1 MGCIDRNSSVP
12 GRGERVAK
20 FVDDY
25 LAVHK
30 GLSLGELAFRL
41 KADKRDLQRLVRDRS
56 VGHSLEDSLHAYFGR
71 IFGEAIYGDLWG
83 AGPSKREREL
93 ELEKASLA
101 ARRER
106 LESEREADRQASA
119 LASETRRN
127 RRDEARRRDI
137 QLGRGPG
144 DLGAR
149 TAASDVADRLTPDDS
164 RRL

>member
-1 MGCIDRNSSVP
+1 MGRIDRNSNVP
-12 GRGERVAK
+12 TRGERVAA
-20 FVDDY
+20 FVEDY

-56 VGHSLEDSLHAYFGR
+56 VGHNLEDNLHAYFGR

-93 ELEKASLA
+93 ELEKANLA

-106 LESEREADRQASA
+106 LEREREADRQARA
-119 LASETRRN
+119 VAAEADRD
-127 RRDEARRRDI
+127 RRDEDRRARV
-137 QLGRGPG
+137 QLGRRLG

-149 TAASDVADRLTPDDS
+149 AAATDAQAPLSDGEGR
-164 RRL
+164 